1 MKKFSDLKVG
11 EEFFS
16 TCSISEKELDSYLN
30 FSRVKN
36 ILLDNSSNGDK
47 HLVSG
52 RAILSRMEGE
62 FTRLSQIYGNLLV
75 FVGTDGD
82 SNWENR
88 NTRFLKPLYADEVL
102 KIKFTI
108 SGKDDIDDDFGK
120 IEVDF
125 EGTKQNGDLVV
136 VSKKNLYRVK
146 KEPPRN

>member
-30 FSRVKN
+30 FSRIKN
-36 ILLDNSSNGDK
+36 VFLDNSSNDSK

-88 NTRFLKPLYADEVL
+88 NTRFLKPLYVDDVL

-136 VSKKNLYRVK
+136 VSKKNLYRIK

>member
-36 ILLDNSSNGDK
+36 VFLDNSSNDDK

-88 NTRFLKPLYADEVL
+88 NTRFLKPLYVDDVL

-136 VSKKNLYRVK
+136 VSKKNLYRIK